1 MRMRQQRN
9 GGCSS
14 LQHKHQ
20 PHRGQVRFGP
30 LGCDGISDRFRYI
43 HVLVQLSWNSAID
56 QCIEDSHATGWGI
69 EAVLTGEYRMTQ
81 ETSASGGCLVSRF
94 ASYKQVLTG
103 EDGTDLVEFA
113 IVFLLL
119 MTLLFGIAGFGHA
132 LYAYHF
138 VSNEAREATRWAAV
152 NGSTCA
158 TDSSCTAPAT
168 RADIQSFVT
177 NHTPLGI
184 DSTQVTANAT
194 WNPPGSF
201 GPSTCSTTNNAP
213 GCTVEVQVSYN
224 FRFVFPLIRTTVLP
238 LSSTSEMVI
247 SH

>member
-1 MRMRQQRN
+1 MKAALS
-9 GGCSS
+9 GE
-14 LQHKHQ
+14 
-20 PHRGQVRFGP
+20 RGVTRG
-30 LGCDGISDRFRYI
+30 
-43 HVLVQLSWNSAID
+43 
-56 QCIEDSHATGWGI
+56 
-69 EAVLTGEYRMTQ
+69 
-81 ETSASGGCLVSRF
+81 TSIGAHPTSRF
-94 ASYKQVLTG
+94 HLDSKTLIG
-103 EDGTDLVEFA
+103 EEGTDLVEFA

-138 VSNEAREATRWAAV
+138 VSNMAREATRWAAV

-168 RADIQSFVT
+168 PTDITTFVT

-184 DSTQVTANAT
+184 DPKQITVTPT
-194 WNPPGSF
+194 WNPAGSN
-201 GPSTCSTTNNAP
+201 GPTTCSTTSNAP

-224 FRFVFPLIRTTVLP
+224 FQFIFPLIQTGVLP
-238 LSSTSEMVI
+238 LSSSSEMVI

>member
-1 MRMRQQRN
+1 
-9 GGCSS
+9 
-14 LQHKHQ
+14 
-20 PHRGQVRFGP
+20 VRYRA
-30 LGCDGISDRFRYI
+30 LGCDGISDGFRHI
-43 HVLVQLSWNSAID
+43 HFPVQLSWNSAIH
-56 QCIEDSHATGWGI
+56 QRIEDGDATG
-69 EAVLTGEYRMTQ
+69 AKLKTAPNSDYRVAQ
-81 ETSASGGCLVSRF
+81 ETAASSRARQVSRF
-94 ASYKQVLTG
+94 AFYRQALTG

-138 VSNEAREATRWAAV
+138 VTNEAREATRWAAV

-168 RADIQSFVT
+168 ATAVQSFVT

-184 DSTQVTANAT
+184 DSTQVTVTPT
-194 WNPPGSF
+194 WNPAGSF
-201 GPSTCSTTNNAP
+201 GPSICNTTNNAP
-213 GCTVEVQVSYN
+213 GCTVEVQISYN
-224 FRFVFPLIRTTVLP
+224 FRFVFPLISTTVLP

-247 SH
+247 AH